1 MKGTTDHECN
11 KKLIK
16 VGNYAMTGRVL
27 GKGHFARV
35 QEANHIHLNVKV
47 AVKIL
52 TFRDVKD
59 EYIIKNMRREAK
71 ILSKVSHPNIIYL
84 FETITTTKRYYIITE
99 LVNGGDLCTFIM
111 SQRNGKLE
119 EKQTRPLARQI
130 ISAVSHLHER
140 GIVHRDL
147 KMENI
152 LLDNTK
158 ETVKLVDFGLS
169 NYRRGDG
176 ELLHTHCGSP
186 EYAAPEL
193 YISGQQ
199 YGPEVDIWSLGV
211 IFYGMLVGKLPFQSW
226 HKPGLTP
233 DAKRKQL
240 IRETKIGL
248 TNRHQKNLM
257 DVSLLF
263 RNLIERML
271 CTNPADR
278 ITMLNLQAHAW
289 IYGRFCRE
297 YPQVDGTWKRM
308 AVTQIAKICDLPP
321 SDICRTIETR
331 RYSPLAGIYNICKL
345 HELQRKIESETLRDK
360 AKEAQRPKVHYPN
373 PKPKPIPKPQQKVQ
387 KAPENVPV
395 PITGPPILKTG
406 EGDQIKQNNKTLCSK
421 AIKSHNQR
429 PKSPFTIGPSS
440 TTTRRG
446 RFTMGIGAVLS
457 KMLLKNKQQQTN
469 LPPKQEISK
478 ERKTIDRKL
487 KGIPMHTAARAAAR
501 LELEKRPRS

>member
-1 MKGTTDHECN
+1 MNCHEYQ

-16 VGNYAMTGRVL
+16 VGNYAMTGRFL

-35 QEANHIHLNVKV
+35 QEATHIHLNVKV
-47 AVKIL
+47 AVKVL
-52 TFRDVKD
+52 TFRDVKE

-71 ILSKVSHPNIIYL
+71 ILSKVSHPNIVYL
-84 FETITTTKRYYIITE
+84 FETITTAKRYYIITE
-99 LVNGGDLCTFIM
+99 LVNGGDLCTFIT
-111 SQRNGKLE
+111 SQRTGKLD

-130 ISAVSHLHER
+130 ISAVAHLHER

-169 NYRRGDG
+169 NYRRGV

-193 YISGQQ
+193 YISGRQ

-211 IFYGMLVGKLPFQSW
+211 IFYGMLVGKLPFESW
-226 HKPGLTP
+226 HKTGLTP
-233 DAKRKQL
+233 DVKRKQL

-271 CTNPADR
+271 CPNPVDR
-278 ITMLNLQAHAW
+278 ITMLNLQTHAW

-308 AVTQIAKICDLPP
+308 AMTRIAKICDLPAA
-321 SDICRTIETR
+321 DICRTIETK
-331 RYSPLAGIYNICKL
+331 RYSPLAGIFNIVKL
-345 HELQRKIESETLRDK
+345 HELQRKIESDPTLRDK
-360 AKEAQRPKVHYPN
+360 TKEVQKT
-373 PKPKPIPKPQQKVQ
+373 KLLIDLPKPIPISKPQKEKIPIQNVVMSIPRVQ
-387 KAPENVPV
+387 HSQTEEQ
-395 PITGPPILKTG
+395 T
-406 EGDQIKQNNKTLCSK
+406 KQNRIQCSK
-421 AIKSHNQR
+421 AIKSNQK
-429 PKSPFTIGPSS
+429 PKTPFTLGPSS
-440 TTTRRG
+440 ITPRRRG
-446 RFTMGIGAVLS
+446 FTKGLGAAIS
-457 KMLLKNKQQQTN
+457 KMLHKNK
-469 LPPKQEISK
+469 PKQTGDAPAPIPPLKQETIPV
-478 ERKTIDRKL
+478 RKFN
-487 KGIPMHTAARAAAR
+487 GIPMHTAARAAAR
-501 LELEKRPRS
+501 FELDKRAARKR